1 MWNTM
6 GAQKKN
12 FMLLLRVV
20 SPGKSRVELSFTRG
34 IVVYAWGKRREE
46 QARRS
51 HDMQDACVINC
62 AVYIIDF

>member
-1 MWNTM
+1 M

-34 IVVYAWGKRREE
+34 IVVYA
-46 QARRS
+46 
-51 HDMQDACVINC
+51 
-62 AVYIIDF
+62 